1 MKIKLSCGD
10 DVTDINECLMN
21 PCLHGGRCINSP
33 GSFSCQCPEGWM
45 GPLCDIGNALTSI
58 M

>member
-1 MKIKLSCGD
+1 MNLSCGD

-45 GPLCDIGNALTSI
+45 GPLCDIGNAPTSI